1 MGTFFKF
8 TAWIQKTFA
17 LWVVLFAGIA
27 LLSPEPFV
35 WMKAYITWMLGLIMF
50 GMGMTM
56 TLDDFKGVMQNPK
69 AVAIGVV
76 AQFVVMPSLIQSFER
91 PVDRDGCL
99 QKKRDFQDAN
109 LE

>member
-27 LLSPEPFV
+27 LLSPETFV

-56 TLDDFKGVMQNPK
+56 TLDDFKGVMQSTGACSRASASTVGAGYNGVAGRTIEPSGYLRGSK
-69 AVAIGVV
+69 VAV
-76 AQFVVMPSLIQSFER
+76 SL
-91 PVDRDGCL
+91 
-99 QKKRDFQDAN
+99 
-109 LE
+109 